1 MFAERLKEL
10 RKALGYTQTVFGEK
24 LGVSVD
30 VIKNLEYSRTSPS
43 DVFLNHICEVYHVNR
58 KWLDG
63 ESEDMLIHPSDDAAL
78 VEHLL
83 NQSNASPAV
92 RSLLHSWLQ
101 LPPDKRKILEDFA
114 EDFAARHSMNQ
125 K

>member
-1 MFAERLKEL
+1 MFADRIKIL
-10 RKALGYTQTVFGEK
+10 RKKLSVTQTEFGKK

-43 DVFLNHICEVYHVNR
+43 EIFLNHICEVYHVNR
-58 KWLDG
+58 DWLDG
-63 ESEDMLIHPSDDAAL
+63 NSEDMFIQPSDDAVL
-78 VEHLL
+78 VEQLL
-83 NQSNASPAV
+83 DQANANPAV

-114 EDFAARHSMNQ
+114 EDFAARH
-125 K
+125 KTK

>member
-1 MFAERLKEL
+1 MFAERIKKLRKEL
-10 RKALGYTQTVFGEK
+10 GVTQTAFGKK

-30 VIKNLEYSRTSPS
+30 VIKNLEYKRTSPS
-43 DVFLNHICEVYHVNR
+43 DIFLDHICEVYHVNR
-58 KWLDG
+58 EWLCG
-63 ESEDMLIHPSDDAAL
+63 TSEVMFVHPSDDSVL

-83 NQSNASPAV
+83 DQANASPAV

-114 EDFAARHSMNQ
+114 EDFAARHRNEQ

>member
-1 MFAERLKEL
+1 MFAERIKEL
-10 RKALGYTQTVFGEK
+10 RKELGVTQTAFGKK

-30 VIKNLEYSRTSPS
+30 VIKNLEYNRTTPS
-43 DVFLNHICEVYHVNR
+43 EIFLDHICEVYHANR
-58 KWLDG
+58 EYLDG
-63 ESEDMLIHPSDDAAL
+63 KSDEMFLKPSDDAQL
-78 VEHLL
+78 VELL
-83 NQSNASPAV
+83 LDQANASPAV

-114 EDFAARHSMNQ
+114 EDFAARHQSEQ